1 MAGFHAG
8 SDSGVTHQEEIQIMT
23 ITIDKTTTVR
33 DLVVVHPET
42 RKVLESLG
50 IDYCC
55 GGGSKLTEAVAEAGL
70 DLADVV
76 KAVEQAVADADQPE
90 SAPERDWQEA
100 TPTDLV
106 EHIEATHHVYMKQAL
121 PRLGD
126 LFAKALEAHG
136 PRHGDMLTALQT
148 TFRALRSEIEMHLMK
163 EEQILFP
170 YIRQMEASVGK
181 TGRVPPMHCGTVQ
194 NPIRQM
200 VTEHENAGEAL
211 ARMRAVTADY
221 ALPGDACPTF
231 RALFDGLRE
240 MEADLHEH
248 IHLENNILFPL
259 AEAMEAEGTR

>member
-1 MAGFHAG
+1 MA
-8 SDSGVTHQEEIQIMT
+8 
-23 ITIDKTTTVR
+23 ITIHKATTVR
-33 DLVVVHPET
+33 DLVVGHPES

-55 GGGSKLTEAVAEAGL
+55 GGGDELAEAVAEAGL

-100 TPTDLV
+100 SLTDLV
-106 EHIEATHHVYMKQAL
+106 DHIESTHHVFMKQAL

-126 LFAKALEAHG
+126 LFAKVLDAHG
-136 PRHGDMLTALQT
+136 PKHGDMLTPLQT
-148 TFRALRSEIEMHLMK
+148 TSQALRSEIEMHLMK

-170 YIRQMEASVGK
+170 YVRQMDASVAA
-181 TGRVPPMHCGTVQ
+181 TGVVPPMHCGTVQ

-200 VTEHENAGEAL
+200 EVEHENAGEAL
-211 ARMRAVTADY
+211 ARMRSVTADY
-221 ALPGDACPTF
+221 ALPEDACPTF
-231 RALFDGLRE
+231 SALFDGLRE

-248 IHLENNILFPL
+248 IHLENNILFPR
-259 AEAMEAEGTR
+259 AEAMEAQE